1 VYISTFFCHLVNVQG
16 DFQQFNTTENIAMP
30 RDAGKCQHWRQVFQ
44 LNPGATNGCFGWEVV
59 DLEPRTA
66 RIEMDCVEWI

>member
-1 VYISTFFCHLVNVQG
+1 VQG
-16 DFQQFNTTENIAMP
+16 DLFDILILGRDFQHFNATEFFAMP

-66 RIEMDCVEWI
+66 RIDMDCVSGSK